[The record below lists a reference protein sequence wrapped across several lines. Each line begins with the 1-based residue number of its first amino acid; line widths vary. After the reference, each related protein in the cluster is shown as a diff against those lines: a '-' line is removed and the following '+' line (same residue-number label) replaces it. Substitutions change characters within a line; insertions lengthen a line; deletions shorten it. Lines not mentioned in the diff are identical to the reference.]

1 MDYAKFEAR
10 IKELGV
16 KPNFLSKSVYVNL
29 AEMISNDE
37 SVVAVSS
44 CLGKMGQGGL
54 VVTDKNFYS
63 VVFNKAFGGADKVL
77 MPLSKISS
85 FTVSGLTGMKLTII
99 EGAVKYQYDGVSS
112 SKAIV
117 DALKEKDNNSF
128 EQEKIEK
135 PATSDPAEEL
145 RKYKQLLDDGII
157 TQEDFDKKKAMLLG
171 I

>member
-16 KPNFLSKSVYVNL
+16 KPNFLSKSVYMNL

-44 CLGKMGQGGL
+44 CMGKMGHGGL

-63 VVFNKAFGGADKVL
+63 VVFNKAFGADKVL

-85 FTVSGLTGMKLTII
+85 FTASGLTGMKLTII
-99 EGAVKYQYDGVSS
+99 EGAVKYEYDAVTS
-112 SKAIV
+112 SKAIL
-117 DALKEKDNNSF
+117 DAMKEKDNNSF
-128 EQEKIEK
+128 EQEKVEK
-135 PATSDPAEEL
+135 TTASDPAEEL
-145 RKYKQLLDDGII
+145 IKYKQLLDDGII
-157 TQEDFDKKKAMLLG
+157 AQEDFDKKKKMLLG